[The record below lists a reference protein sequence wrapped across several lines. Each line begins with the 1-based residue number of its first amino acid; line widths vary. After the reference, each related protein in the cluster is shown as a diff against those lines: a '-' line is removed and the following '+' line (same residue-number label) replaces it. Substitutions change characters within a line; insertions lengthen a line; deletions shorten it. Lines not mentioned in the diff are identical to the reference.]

1 MRERLLRMKRKITL
15 DCSAVYR
22 IEIQGRLD
30 RQWFERMGVVIA
42 VDLSDGETT
51 ILTCEVDQA
60 ALHGLLRRLYAH
72 GLPLVSL
79 HCIEVR

>member
-1 MRERLLRMKRKITL
+1 MKRKITL
-15 DCSAVYR
+15 DCTVVYR

-30 RQWFERMGVVIA
+30 RQWSERMGMVIA
-42 VDLSDGETT
+42 VDLSDRETT
-51 ILTCEVDQA
+51 LLTCEVDQA
-60 ALHGLLRRLYAH
+60 ALHGLMRRLYAL